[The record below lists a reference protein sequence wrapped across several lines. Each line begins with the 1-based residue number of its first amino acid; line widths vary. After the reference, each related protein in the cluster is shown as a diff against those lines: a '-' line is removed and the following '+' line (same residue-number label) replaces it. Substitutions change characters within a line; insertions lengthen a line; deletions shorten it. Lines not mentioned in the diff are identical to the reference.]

1 VACGKLFLHSK
12 QKVFLMR
19 KKSVEHLAVAVSA
32 SKPKKLSKAG
42 EWLRANQG
50 KDLGRILDWRAV
62 MK

>member
-1 VACGKLFLHSK
+1 
-12 QKVFLMR
+12 MR
-19 KKSVEHLAVAVSA
+19 KESVKQFAEAANT

-50 KDLGRILDWRAV
+50 KYLGRIIDWRAV